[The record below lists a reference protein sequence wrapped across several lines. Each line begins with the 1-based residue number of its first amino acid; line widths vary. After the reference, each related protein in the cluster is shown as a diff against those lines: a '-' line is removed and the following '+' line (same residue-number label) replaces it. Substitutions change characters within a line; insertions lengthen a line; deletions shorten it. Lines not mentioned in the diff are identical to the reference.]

1 MARSLG
7 LKRANDARQAFLRS
21 LRARPEEERKAI
33 AVREQGRL
41 DELEARIRTRDAA
54 DPEKMQR
61 RLEALGALRDGLE

>member
-7 LKRANDARQAFLRS
+7 LKRATEARQAFLRA
-21 LRARPEEERKAI
+21 LRARPEDERVAI

-54 DPEKMQR
+54 EPEKLQR
-61 RLEALGALRDGLE
+61 RLEALGVLRDGLE

>member
-7 LKRANDARQAFLRS
+7 LKRATEARQAFLRA
-21 LRARPEEERKAI
+21 LRARPDDERVAI

-54 DPEKMQR
+54 EPEKLQR
-61 RLEALGALRDGLE
+61 RLEALGVLRDGLE